1 MLITAALWEIIKK
14 KYFGALNAVVG
25 VILKVF
31 LRFLQPESSHQALKF
46 NSHII

>member
-1 MLITAALWEIIKK
+1 MVTTAALWEIIKK

-31 LRFLQPESSHQALKF
+31 LRFLQSSLKVVIK
-46 NSHII
+46 H

>member
-1 MLITAALWEIIKK
+1 MLTTAALWEIKK

-31 LRFLQPESSHQALKF
+31 LRFLQSSLKVVIK
-46 NSHII
+46 H